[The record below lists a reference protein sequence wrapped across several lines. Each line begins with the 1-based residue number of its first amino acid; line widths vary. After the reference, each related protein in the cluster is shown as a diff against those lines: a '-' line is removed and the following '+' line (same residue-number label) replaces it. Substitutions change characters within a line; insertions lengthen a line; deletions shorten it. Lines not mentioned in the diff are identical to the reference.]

1 MARQTLSK
9 QTPVGPYP
17 ALPVSANALD
27 INFTAAD
34 ATNKEQFVPGND
46 TLVLVKNGHA
56 TLAKTV
62 TFSSKAD
69 EKNRTGDLTAFS
81 IGAGEIAMFRFKK
94 AGWMQSDGKIY
105 MEAESSDIKYAVI
118 QL

>member
-1 MARQTLSK
+1 MARQTLTK
-9 QTPVGPYP
+9 QTPKGPYP
-17 ALPVSANALD
+17 TLPVAANSLD
-27 INFTAAD
+27 LTFTAAD

-46 TLVLVKNGHA
+46 TLVVVKNEHA

-62 TFSSKAD
+62 TFTSKAD
-69 EKNRTGDLTAFS
+69 DKNRTGDVGPYS
-81 IGAGEIAMFRFKK
+81 IGAGEIATFRFKK

>member
-9 QTPVGPYP
+9 QTPKGPYP
-17 ALPVSANALD
+17 TLPVSANALD
-27 INFTAAD
+27 ISWTAAD

-46 TLVLVKNGHA
+46 TLVLVKNDA
-56 TLAKTV
+56 VAAKTV
-62 TFSSKAD
+62 TFTSKAD
-69 EKNRTGDLTAFS
+69 DKNRTGDVSAYSL
-81 IGAGEIAMFRFKK
+81 GAGEIAMFRFKK